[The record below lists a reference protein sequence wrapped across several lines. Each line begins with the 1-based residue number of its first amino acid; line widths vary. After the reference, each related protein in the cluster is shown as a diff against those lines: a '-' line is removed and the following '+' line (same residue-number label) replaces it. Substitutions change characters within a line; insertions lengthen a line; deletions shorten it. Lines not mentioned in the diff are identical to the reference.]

1 MHWMLES
8 FFWMCTQGK
17 DGNYSACNHY
27 FRPRECHFVACGD
40 QNGGQTRITGD
51 AKPSCIQQLWAPF
64 VEDVICVMCYGRVV
78 IIDSSVKN
86 KEANMRDI
94 NLHERASCLIQ
105 KRDTTRTQLY
115 RFELLTTADCQL
127 MYVRRINGPDI
138 TCMSSLDDTAWNQNT
153 DSCAE
158 E

>member
-1 MHWMLES
+1 MHRMLES

-17 DGNYSACNHY
+17 DGNYSAFNHY

-51 AKPSCIQQLWAPF
+51 TKSSCIQQLWAPF
-64 VEDVICVMCYGRVV
+64 VECDMRDVLWTCCHESV
-78 IIDSSVKN
+78 DSSVKN
-86 KEANMRDI
+86 KNANMRDTDFR
-94 NLHERASCLIQ
+94 ERASCLIQ
-105 KRDTTRTQLY
+105 KRETTRTHLY

-138 TCMSSLDDTAWNQNT
+138 HHLYVVAR
-153 DSCAE
+153 
-158 E
+158 